1 MPASI
6 NDKLKKYKSLF
17 STTLSTGIGTGT
29 SDTITPATVTGLP
42 TDTAITLTIDRVDA
56 SGTAT
61 PSKMERIKGVV
72 SSGNIINYVRAVDGT
87 TEQAHT
93 AGAVVEM
100 VWNADDW
107 NNAVDHLLVEHGQ
120 DGVHSSALVTSL
132 KAAASDINTGTEDG
146 KIVTPK
152 ALADSDYAKTSDITV
167 TEDSTTTLTNK
178 TLSTGSKLD
187 ANADSNFTFN
197 SLSRQAIINGNF
209 DVWQRGTSIAMTAAN
224 AYAADRWYCET
235 ATAGTDKTVSRED
248 GTGVNGSYYCARVKM
263 VSDVDELL
271 TFSQALESQDS
282 IKFRGQKVTLSFYAR
297 GGAEF
302 VADNPTLVSK
312 IATGK
317 GTDQKLLAF
326 TTLADGVAQNN
337 TLTTDWQKFTCT
349 TTAVI
354 AADIT
359 QIGVSFAFTH
369 AGSGTTTN
377 YFEVTQVQLCAG
389 DVALPFMPKSY
400 DEELRAC
407 QRYYQHLSSVDDIYG
422 DFGVGY
428 NSSTTNANIVR
439 PFYVQMRTDP
449 VITFSAVTDFV
460 INHQVSLTATT
471 GISDDRTTRDTLK
484 LVATVASGLTAGQGC
499 MLLANN
505 KTTAFIGI
513 SAEL

>member
-1 MPASI
+1 MASI
-6 NDKLKKYKSLF
+6 NDKLRKYKSLF

-42 TDTAITLTIDRVDA
+42 TDTAITLTIDRVDS
-56 SGTAT
+56 SGIAT
-61 PSKMERIKGVV
+61 PSKLERIKGII
-72 SSGNIINYVRAVDGT
+72 SGGNLIDYVRGVDGT
-87 TEQAHT
+87 TEQSHT

-100 VWNADDW
+100 VWNAADLNDIVDW
-107 NNAVDHLLVEHGQ
+107 GLVEHSQ
-120 DGVHSSALVTSL
+120 LGVH
-132 KAAASDINTGTEDG
+132 D
-146 KIVTPK
+146 
-152 ALADSDYAKTSDITV
+152 KTKVVDL
-167 TEDSTTTLTNK
+167 TTAQTLTNK
-178 TLSTGSKLD
+178 TLTSPILGGTPVID
-187 ANADSNFTFN
+187 ATSAIPFYGDSM
-197 SLSRQAIINGNF
+197 SRQAIINGNF
-209 DVWQRGTSIAMTAAN
+209 DVWQRGTSVAMTAAN

-263 VSDVDELL
+263 VGDVDELL

-302 VADNPTLVSK
+302 VADNATLVSK

-317 GTDQKLLAF
+317 GADQKLLAF

-337 TLTTDWQKFTCT
+337 TLTTSWQKFTCT

-369 AGSGTTTN
+369 AGSGTTSN

-400 DEELRAC
+400 EEELRAC
-407 QRYYQHLSSVDDIYG
+407 QRYAWVLTTTGKQHAAIGVAATTTIAYLTLFLPVEMRTLPTMTKTVEDWQLNDMANAGVDVTVMDVSAP
-422 DFGVGY
+422 F
-428 NSSTTNANIVR
+428 SSTKIIEIEA
-439 PFYVQMRTDP
+439 
-449 VITFSAVTDFV
+449 
-460 INHQVSLTATT
+460 QVA
-471 GISDDRTTRDTLK
+471 
-484 LVATVASGLTAGQGC
+484 AGLTQYRQYKLSADNTSGRV
-499 MLLANN
+499 MIL
-505 KTTAFIGI
+505 